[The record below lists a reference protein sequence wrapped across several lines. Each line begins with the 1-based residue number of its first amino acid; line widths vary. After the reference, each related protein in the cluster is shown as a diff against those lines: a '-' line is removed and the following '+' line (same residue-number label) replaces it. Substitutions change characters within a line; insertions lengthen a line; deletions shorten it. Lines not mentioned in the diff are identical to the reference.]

1 MKSVPGRMTDSSESS
16 EHHGVGHLVPVKILV
31 GTALA
36 LLVLTVI
43 TVGASFIDFGTVNI
57 WIALGIAA
65 VKGALVALFFMHLR
79 WDRPFNAIVF
89 VASLAFVAI
98 FISFALTDTR
108 EYAPDMEAG
117 NAPLVQ
123 EQLDAIEH

>member
-1 MKSVPGRMTDSSESS
+1 MTDSHESS
-16 EHHGVGHLVPVKILV
+16 EHHSVGHLVPVKILV

-43 TVGASFIDFGTVNI
+43 TVTAARFDFGKANV
-57 WIALGIAA
+57 WIALGIA
-65 VKGALVALFFMHLR
+65 VLKGSLVALFFMHLR
-79 WDRPFNAIVF
+79 WDRPFNAILF
-89 VASLAFVAI
+89 VTSLAFVAL

-108 EYAPDMEAG
+108 EYGPDMDTG

-123 EQLDAIEH
+123 EQLDATDQ